1 VAWLTFLD
9 LAAYNTQ
16 SVYFSPPEWL
26 ALIAAIGISIWCMAK
41 PLGGPKYEL
50 KEPADLLGAFVS
62 RTSWGLALF
71 GAILTIGGVAGSMA
85 AIYDV
90 STGRATIGDAFKDIG
105 VFIEGWIAELI
116 APTYDAELE
125 KTHAYALFLLLIP
138 GVLLVWY
145 NLIPFFKRGNEFQV
159 HPRRPTCGGAATASG
174 VLPRVRG
181 APARQGQRRILPA
194 ASGRPRASTSSR
206 CHRAATASPHAVKS
220 RRPLGQTGAV
230 QLVTIDDIRAA
241 AELIR
246 PYIVRTPLVPA
257 GWADDE
263 RPLWIKPESLQQIGA
278 FKVRGA
284 FNAIAN
290 LDESVRTRGVVAYSS
305 GNHAQAVAYAAAI
318 YGVPAHIVMP
328 RETPHVKVAATRS
341 HGAEVVLCGAGER
354 EKVAA
359 QLVEQT
365 GGILVPP
372 FDHRDIIAGQG
383 TIGLEIAEDLP
394 AVDTVL
400 IPVSGGGLASGIG
413 IAIKGLCPDARVFGV
428 EPELAAD
435 TAEGLRLGHRVDW
448 TIADRNRTIAD
459 GLRSQPS
466 ELTFAHLQQ
475 VLDGVITV
483 SENEIRAAVREL
495 AYRARLVAEPSGA
508 VALAAYRKGATPSGR
523 TVMIMSGGN
532 IEPPMLQEILAG

>member
-1 VAWLTFLD
+1 MEYQYSVVTADGRTIDFTPQADGPPAVVLPQHRVFAREYGVRLPDKVSAEFLRRL
-9 LAAYNTQ
+9 LAGRSFDVESASSSN
-16 SVYFSPPEWL
+16 SV
-26 ALIAAIGISIWCMAK
+26 
-41 PLGGPKYEL
+41 
-50 KEPADLLGAFVS
+50 
-62 RTSWGLALF
+62 
-71 GAILTIGGVAGSMA
+71 
-85 AIYDV
+85 
-90 STGRATIGDAFKDIG
+90 
-105 VFIEGWIAELI
+105 
-116 APTYDAELE
+116 
-125 KTHAYALFLLLIP
+125 THAA
-138 GVLLVWY
+138 
-145 NLIPFFKRGNEFQV
+145 N
-159 HPRRPTCGGAATASG
+159 S
-174 VLPRVRG
+174 LP
-181 APARQGQRRILPA
+181 
-194 ASGRPRASTSSR
+194 
-206 CHRAATASPHAVKS
+206 
-220 RRPLGQTGAV
+220 PLGQTGAV

-241 AELIR
+241 AEMIR

-257 GWADDE
+257 GWANDE

-328 RETPHVKVAATRS
+328 RETPDIKVAATRS
-341 HGAEVVLCGAGER
+341 HGAVVVLCNAGER

-365 GGILVPP
+365 GGVLVPP

-413 IAIKGLCPDARVFGV
+413 TAIKALCPDARVFGV

-435 TAEGLRLGHRVDW
+435 TAEGIRLGHRVDW
-448 TIADRNRTIAD
+448 TITDRNRTIAD

-495 AYRARLVAEPSGA
+495 AYRAHLVAEPSGA
-508 VALAAYRKGATPSGR
+508 VALAAYRQGATPPSR
-523 TVMIMSGGN
+523 TVMILSGGN

>member
-1 VAWLTFLD
+1 MSSRRW
-9 LAAYNTQ
+9 Q
-16 SVYFSPPEWL
+16 P
-26 ALIAAIGISIWCMAK
+26 IAAI
-41 PLGGPKYEL
+41 
-50 KEPADLLGAFVS
+50 
-62 RTSWGLALF
+62 
-71 GAILTIGGVAGSMA
+71 
-85 AIYDV
+85 
-90 STGRATIGDAFKDIG
+90 
-105 VFIEGWIAELI
+105 
-116 APTYDAELE
+116 
-125 KTHAYALFLLLIP
+125 
-138 GVLLVWY
+138 
-145 NLIPFFKRGNEFQV
+145 
-159 HPRRPTCGGAATASG
+159 
-174 VLPRVRG
+174 
-181 APARQGQRRILPA
+181 
-194 ASGRPRASTSSR
+194 
-206 CHRAATASPHAVKS
+206 S

-230 QLVTIDDIRAA
+230 QLVTLDDIRAA

-328 RETPHVKVAATRS
+328 RETPDIKVAATRS

-394 AVDTVL
+394 DVATVL
-400 IPVSGGGLASGIG
+400 VPWGGGGLACGIATALREAAPQARILAAEVSTAAPYAASLAAGAPATVISAPSFVDGIG
-413 IAIKGLCPDARVFGV
+413 GPTVF
-428 EPELAAD
+428 AD
-435 TAEGLRLGHRVDW
+435 M
-448 TIADRNRTIAD
+448 
-459 GLRSQPS
+459 
-466 ELTFAHLQQ
+466 FAHATELGIGSR
-475 VLDGVITV
+475 VASVDEVG
-483 SENEIRAAVREL
+483 AAVRLLVE
-495 AYRARLVAEPSGA
+495 RAKTVAEGA
-508 VALAAYRKGATPSGR
+508 GATPVACALADRGNG
-523 TVMIMSGGN
+523 TAQPKGPVVCVVSGGV
-532 IEPPMLQEILAG
+532 IDLPKLVALLSGPDR